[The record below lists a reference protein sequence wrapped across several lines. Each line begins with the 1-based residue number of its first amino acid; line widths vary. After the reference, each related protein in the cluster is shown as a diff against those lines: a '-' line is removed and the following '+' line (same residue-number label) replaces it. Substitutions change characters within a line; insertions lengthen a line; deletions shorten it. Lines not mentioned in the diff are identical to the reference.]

1 MIDRIAAHILKNRI
15 VFTCLPVA
23 VTLLCIIPLTK
34 LRIETRTAD
43 FVPHD
48 HPYMAVHSE
57 LERIFGGLNQISLV
71 VKCTQGDILDS
82 TVLERV
88 MRATE
93 ELYLL
98 EGINIA
104 RINGIAARKVKKI
117 MPGPNGFRVERLL
130 TTIPANDREREE
142 LRRHIRR
149 NPLVY
154 GRLVSADY
162 RATLLQADFFPEVSS
177 RTIFKNIRDA
187 AATLAAPGL
196 EVYYSGKPILEGWID
211 AYLPAMAYLFA
222 CSAAVLCGLLS
233 IAFRSVRAVLLP
245 AFSSLMSAIW
255 GIAAIPLLG
264 LYFNPATI
272 LVPFLIFALGISHSV
287 QFMGRYFELA
297 AIHGPSPAVSEK
309 VLASLLAPAAASLV
323 TDAVGFFSLLLI
335 PVDLLRAMALSAGIG
350 VIGIFVNTVLFIPA
364 VLSFAAIPRRQKGAE
379 ADGKG
384 ITGLALACIARWVA
398 AKRAGILGVSVL
410 CISAGAYGVTMLRV
424 GDTQPGSPALHPESH
439 YNVSETV
446 INREFGGNDTFYAL
460 LRGTADEALV
470 SSEVL
475 REMESFQQYITDHV
489 PMVTGA
495 LSLVDYVKG
504 FHMAFNDFNPSFYR
518 VPDLDATIGEYLF
531 LYSISGFPGD
541 FDFLCDRD
549 FKHANI
555 KFDLR
560 DHTTSTLNAVMQQ
573 AQAWKRDN
581 HRTTRVDLLFPGGT
595 AAING
600 AINAMLRHNI
610 PRTLFVVTGAIFIFA
625 SLFMR
630 SLTSGVL
637 LLIPLLMSIL
647 LTFGALGFLHVPIT
661 VETLPL
667 ISLGMGLGVDYGIYM
682 LSRLRGENEPQQAA
696 ALVLSKTGKAVLL
709 AAGCLSLS
717 VLLWVFS
724 PIKLD
729 ARLGVCLSFLL
740 FANMLAALIVLPAL
754 VLSRSSGTKAE
765 AVLLLPHKE

>member
-1 MIDRIAAHILKNRI
+1 MISGIAARILKNRI
-15 VFTCLPVA
+15 VFTCLPLA
-23 VTLLCIIPLTK
+23 VTLLCIIPLTQ

-43 FVPHD
+43 FVPRD

-57 LERIFGGLNQISLV
+57 LERIFGGLNQISLLI
-71 VKCTQGDILDS
+71 KCTQGDILDS
-82 TVLERV
+82 TVLERIA
-88 MRATE
+88 RCTE

-104 RINGIAARKVKKI
+104 RINGIAAHKVKKI

-130 TTIPANDREREE
+130 STIPANDSEREE

-162 RATLLQADFFPEVSS
+162 TATLIQADFFPEVSS
-177 RTIFKNIRDA
+177 RTIFKNIQNA
-187 AATLAAPGL
+187 AAALAAPGL
-196 EVYYSGKPILEGWID
+196 EVYYSGRPILEGWID
-211 AYLPAMAYLFA
+211 SYLPTMAYLFA
-222 CSAAVLCGLLS
+222 CSAAVLCGLLYIS
-233 IAFRSVRAVLLP
+233 FRSVRAVLLP
-245 AFSSLMSAIW
+245 AFSSLMAAIW

-272 LVPFLIFALGISHSV
+272 LVPFLIFALGISHGV

-297 AIHGPSPAVSEK
+297 AIHGPSPAASEK
-309 VLASLLAPAAASLV
+309 VLASLLVPAAASLV
-323 TDAVGFFSLLLI
+323 TDAVGFFSLMLI

-350 VIGIFVNTVLFIPA
+350 VIGVFVNTVLFIPS
-364 VLSFAAIPRRQKGAE
+364 VLSFGAIPRRHRDTE
-379 ADGKG
+379 ADGKS
-384 ITGLALACIARWVA
+384 ITGLALAGIARLVA
-398 AKRAGILGVSVL
+398 ARRAVILGVSVL
-410 CISAGAYGVTMLRV
+410 CISAGICGVTMLRV
-424 GDTQPGSPALHPESH
+424 GDTQPGSPVLHPASH

-446 INREFGGNDTFYAL
+446 INREFGGNDTFYVL
-460 LRGTADEALV
+460 VRGTADEALV

-475 REMESFQQYITDHV
+475 REMESLQQHMIDRV
-489 PMVTGA
+489 PAVTGA

-504 FHMAFNDFNPSFYR
+504 FHRAFNDFNPSFYR
-518 VPDLDATIGEYLF
+518 IPDLDATIGEYLF
-531 LYSISGFPGD
+531 LYSITGFPGD

-560 DHTTSTLNAVMQQ
+560 DHTASTLNAVMQQ
-573 AQAWKRDN
+573 AQAWKRDH
-581 HRTTRVDLLFPGGT
+581 HRTTRVDVLFPGGT
-595 AAING
+595 AAMNG
-600 AINAMLRHNI
+600 AINAMIRQNI
-610 PRTLFVVTGAIFIFA
+610 PRTLFVVTGAIFIVA
-625 SLFMR
+625 SLLMR

-647 LTFGALGFLHVPIT
+647 ITFGALGFLHVPIT

-667 ISLGMGLGVDYGIYM
+667 ISLGMGLGVDYGIYI
-682 LSRLRGENEPQQAA
+682 LSRLQNESEPQHAA
-696 ALVLSKTGKAVLL
+696 AIVLSRTGKAVLL
-709 AAGCLSLS
+709 AAGCLSLA

-729 ARLGVCLSFLL
+729 ARLGLCLSFML
-740 FANMLAALIVLPAL
+740 FANMLTALTVLPAL
-754 VLSRSSGTKAE
+754 VLSRASGNKADGVS
-765 AVLLLPHKE
+765 ARP